1 MIRNLNVIIKFGK
14 HNINIKTIEYDGLS
28 NIVISQDQD
37 KLTNRISAI
46 NFIQTSINKINS
58 DIGGKINSA
67 IVLVENNSQLNAK
80 LQTITKDMQLINGVV
95 NRKDFDNSMKLI
107 YKDFENNIDEA
118 LIHVQPV
125 QYIVHGIEKKRYS
138 TLPFGK
144 KGTKLTINAVITTIS
159 KKVFSNIHE
168 IMRSS
173 GLKVDYI
180 ATSAQ
185 VIPHEV
191 MSRNVFKAGGASIH
205 IDNRATYVT
214 LNYNNSTMRLKL
226 INRGYSDILANIKN
240 KFNCSYE
247 RANILFNAYGNLDPS
262 AIKID
267 KAIINAHN
275 GISSHAYRISDLNAI
290 IKKELELIFMEAK
303 SYIDNW
309 KTNNMSITISGVC
322 NILGSLDK
330 FAKLMLNSINVI
342 VYKPISYICKENM
355 NIEYVGVLKYIN
367 TYNKNIE
374 QDFESIVHTSPNTMS
389 LFAHTHKVG
398 FFKRLMTKLK
408 QRGNY
413 AQWQ

>member
-14 HNINIKTIEYDGLS
+14 HNISIKTIEYDGLS
-28 NIVISQDQD
+28 NIIIFQDQD
-37 KLTNRISAI
+37 KLTNNISAVK
-46 NFIQTSINKINS
+46 FIQTSINKINS

-80 LQTITKDMQLINGVV
+80 LLTITKDMQLINGIV
-95 NRKDFDNSMKLI
+95 NLKDFDNSMKLI
-107 YKDFENNIDEA
+107 SKEFEDNTDGA

-125 QYIVHGIEKKRYS
+125 QYIVHGVEKKRYS

-159 KKVFSNIHE
+159 KTVFENIHE
-168 IMRSS
+168 IMKNS

-191 MSRNVFKAGGASIH
+191 MSSNMCRAGGASIH

-214 LNYNNSTMRLKL
+214 LNYNNSTMKLKL
-226 INRGYSDILANIKN
+226 INRGYSNILANIKN

-247 RANILFNAYGNLDPS
+247 HANTLFNAYGNLDPS

-267 KAIINAHN
+267 KAIISAHS
-275 GISSHAYRISDLNAI
+275 GISSQVYRISDLNVI
-290 IKKELELIFMEAK
+290 IKEELEQIFMEAK

-309 KTNNMSITISGVC
+309 KTNKMSITISGVC

-330 FAKLMLNSINVI
+330 FAKIMLNSMNVI
-342 VYKPISYICKENM
+342 IYKPISYISKENM

-374 QDFESIVHTSPNTMS
+374 QNFESIVHTDPNTMS
-389 LFAHTHKVG
+389 LFTHINKEG
-398 FFKRLMTKLK
+398 FFKRFITKLK